1 MACPL
6 CCDQEWSWSVLV
18 GVGQNNPGS
27 SVGTQQLSC
36 QALTPAPFKSALPC
50 FNRDANISAPCTLEL
65 VPREVSHIS
74 LSTMLASFL
83 ARVWRLRDAFIY
95 LFLILCIPIALNI
108 FSMILIFPPPSIYV
122 IQIWTSLFFCYHSI
136 LLTSSPAQH
145 SSSDH
150 SIYLFFFPEL
160 SSPSNTGYFSPSC
173 LSTFLSLSE
182 CSIIRPFPS
191 ASSLCAPTLLSVIF
205 SSSPDPQISLTDSQL
220 LPSLLW
226 ITFLCP
232 LWPLFCSPFLQAS
245 CSQYGSWYDQSWCA
259 LNVWNLSSFCWSIT
273 AM

>member
-1 MACPL
+1 MSFR
-6 CCDQEWSWSVLV
+6 SWHPYFSVITVYFSHL
-18 GVGQNNPGS
+18 
-27 SVGTQQLSC
+27 L
-36 QALTPAPFKSALPC
+36 LP
-50 FNRDANISAPCTLEL
+50 NTLL
-65 VPREVSHIS
+65 QIIQ
-74 LSTMLASFL
+74 
-83 ARVWRLRDAFIY
+83 FI
-95 LFLILCIPIALNI
+95 
-108 FSMILIFPPPSIYV
+108 
-122 IQIWTSLFFCYHSI
+122 
-136 LLTSSPAQH
+136 
-145 SSSDH
+145 
-150 SIYLFFFPEL
+150 FFFPEL

-173 LSTFLSLSE
+173 LSTSLSLSE
-182 CSIIRPFPS
+182 CSIIRPLPS

-205 SSSPDPQISLTDSQL
+205 SSSPDPQISLTESQL

>member
-1 MACPL
+1 MHPDCFKHFFHDTHFSSSKHL
-6 CCDQEWSWSVLV
+6 CHSDL
-18 GVGQNNPGS
+18 
-27 SVGTQQLSC
+27 
-36 QALTPAPFKSALPC
+36 
-50 FNRDANISAPCTLEL
+50 D
-65 VPREVSHIS
+65 
-74 LSTMLASFL
+74 
-83 ARVWRLRDAFIY
+83 
-95 LFLILCIPIALNI
+95 
-108 FSMILIFPPPSIYV
+108 ILIFLLSQY
-122 IQIWTSLFFCYHSI
+122 TSHIFSCPTLFFRSFN
-136 LLTSSPAQH
+136 
-145 SSSDH
+145 
-150 SIYLFFFPEL
+150 LFFLFPEL

-173 LSTFLSLSE
+173 LSTSLSLSE

-205 SSSPDPQISLTDSQL
+205 SSSPDPQISLTESQL